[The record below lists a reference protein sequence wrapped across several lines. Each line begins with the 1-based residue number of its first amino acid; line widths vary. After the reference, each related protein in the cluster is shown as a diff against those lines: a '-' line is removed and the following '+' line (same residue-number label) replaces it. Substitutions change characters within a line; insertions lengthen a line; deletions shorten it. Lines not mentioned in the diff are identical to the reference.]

1 MKLFDMIESMFFISL
16 VITFILILLL
26 VYHFRQ
32 RVNMIEQK
40 CDTMFELINNIVS
53 EMNQQRALI
62 YACSPTPLA
71 TEEVSM
77 HRLMGVQPTGKIPV
91 SIPIED
97 IDSEEDNEEE
107 EDEEEDSTDREDN
120 DDDENDAD
128 ESEGEE
134 TDSDDEDQAN
144 PVDDSSLYTIDDP
157 VKIITLTV
165 DNVPAVEPASEPVE
179 NSHPQSATVD
189 GMYSVDL
196 HIEKLPEE
204 PTNHLDDSTVD
215 TTSDKNDHSK
225 IYNKMS
231 LSELKALVIEKGL
244 ASDPSKMRKNKLVAL
259 LCSKDLD

>member
-1 MKLFDMIESMFFISL
+1 MIESMFFISL

-77 HRLMGVQPTGKIPV
+77 HRLMGIQPTGKIPV
-91 SIPIED
+91 SIPIEEV
-97 IDSEEDNEEE
+97 DSEEDDEADD
-107 EDEEEDSTDREDN
+107 EDEEDTTDREDN
-120 DDDENDAD
+120 DDENDAD
-128 ESEGEE
+128 ESDGED

-144 PVDDSSLYTIDDP
+144 PVDDSSLYTIDEP

-165 DNVPAVEPASEPVE
+165 DSVPAVEPASEPVE
-179 NSHPQSATVD
+179 NNQPQSATVD